1 MLTKEEKEI
10 LSMVACDNETG
21 NHLLGRERSKD
32 YWYLRNEWAAASTMT
47 VRTERQ
53 AEICEYVRQCSDYDY
68 YQSLPNEKRMF

>member
-10 LSMVACDNETG
+10 LSQIACDNETG
-21 NHLLGRERSKD
+21 IHLLNNRPEK
-32 YWYLRNEWAAASTMT
+32 YWFLRNEWAAAEMTT

-53 AEICEYVRQCSDYDY
+53 SEICEYVRQCSDYDY